1 MDQQTRLIRVAVAY
15 GLTHPGGAIERILRG
30 CGILDDPV
38 ILSGVGE
45 ISTYDFSDYDR
56 SPSTIPAI
64 TTSMN
69 TLQKKMSILRM
80 VTSTRRII
88 DEASGAALRRDSF
101 IHFWKGGKPSG
112 KGHRPRNKKARAGDR
127 RERGNS
133 CRIGPR
139 RLARRNRKDD
149 SFPKKALKYMQRA
162 RELLA
167 ADKRR

>member
-1 MDQQTRLIRVAVAY
+1 MLWWQSTSLATVRISPKRLRIGCRFPPAESDGQQTRLIRVAVAY

-30 CGILDDPV
+30 CGILDDPA

-56 SPSTIPAI
+56 FAEYQAI

-101 IHFWKGGKPSG
+101 IHFWKGGK
-112 KGHRPRNKKARAGDR
+112 DTDL
-127 RERGNS
+127 E
-133 CRIGPR
+133 I
-139 RLARRNRKDD
+139 RKHVQETAENVGI
-149 SFPKKALKYMQRA
+149 PV
-162 RELLA
+162 E
-167 ADKRR
+167 